1 MVRVLIVD
9 DHDIVRKGVRDILTT
24 SGKVEVCG
32 EAMGGVEAL
41 KMAAQMAPDIILLD
55 LSLPDMSGMDVLK
68 RLKGSTRVIVLS
80 MHSERPYVTRALQA
94 GAYGYV
100 SKQTASRELMEAILK
115 VADGG
120 KYLSQ
125 SLYDEVSIRSRQTDT
140 APHEGLSGREFE
152 VMMLLSSG
160 VRPTDIAGRLDISVK
175 TVSTYRTRILDKLSL
190 DSNAD
195 ITMYCLRH
203 QLISND

>member
-32 EAMGGVEAL
+32 EAVGGEEAL

-55 LSLPDMSGMDVLK
+55 ISLPDMSGMDVLK
-68 RLKGSTRVIVLS
+68 RLKNSTRVIVLS
-80 MHSERPYVTRALQA
+80 MYSERPYVTRALQA

-160 VRPTDIAGRLDISVK
+160 VRPTDIADRLDISVK